1 MISFANF
8 VREVAV
14 HRKAWTVCSVVL
26 LVLGVALFVT
36 TPQQMS
42 YVFTSRLHGSES
54 TDVRD
59 VLPPGFYW
67 LPPRALLG
75 VAIFVVGLVVLAA
88 TTAYAA
94 GLRKRSSA
102 AN

>member
-1 MISFANF
+1 M
-8 VREVAV
+8 
-14 HRKAWTVCSVVL
+14 HRKAWTACSVAL
-26 LVLGVALFVT
+26 LVLGVALFETRSQEVT
-36 TPQQMS
+36 
-42 YVFTSRLHGSES
+42 YVFTSRLRGSES
-54 TDVRD
+54 TDVGD
-59 VLPPGFYW
+59 PLPPGFYW